1 MDIYSTDSEAEPD
14 PSKLRTW
21 TDRSKTFKVE
31 AQFLGCKEG
40 KIHLHKSN
48 GVKIAVPVAKMA
60 VEDLEYVEKITG
72 LSLDEEKPLSYVK
85 SQQGQQSSQRVFQR
99 SPQPQA
105 GITIEKPT
113 PSSDQ
118 KKDYDWFDFF
128 LQCGIDLGNCQR
140 YALSFQKEQM
150 DETFLPDL
158 TASLLRSIGMKE
170 GDILRAM
177 KFLDNKYGRNDGA
190 KKGVS
195 FGSTEVIGENG
206 GNEGSSGGL
215 FSGPGGMLKNN
226 TGRKGRPAPAI
237 LTSDTVDPNAFLQ
250 KPSPPPNANPRAAT
264 SSSTTEG
271 FEDDVWAP
279 KPSKQAPT
287 PQQQPPKPVEPPKP
301 VTPPVS
307 TQPPAP
313 APAPVPVIRPDIAL
327 LSSDAPPPQPTAA
340 NPPPL
345 QAAQQLS
352 PPVITEPTP
361 PQQTSTSGYYNPQAT
376 QPTVTARQ
384 RPTVP
389 QAAGP
394 PAGSLIPP
402 PPQRP
407 ISAPQTLPPHNVGP
421 MVPPLQVQ
429 MTGIPLGSTAP
440 PGQLSMADQLHNM
453 RMQQIQQQQESLART
468 QHAILAQM
476 TGMANPLMGHA
487 TGLTQQQMPLQQP
500 SGFMNGLPTIQAPQ
514 PTLPRQSF
522 QPLMNQSTGMLGQPT
537 AGIGVGPGMTGSFAQ
552 QQRVPGQPVTINN
565 LLPPPLGSQQT
576 GFGAGLQPL
585 MPQPTG
591 PPPPV
596 RFGVQPGAP
605 KLAPQPT
612 GRRANLSQ
620 ASELPFII
628 HASCIMS
635 TWLTVCLH

>member
-1 MDIYSTDSEAEPD
+1 MS
-14 PSKLRTW
+14 
-21 TDRSKTFKVE
+21 
-31 AQFLGCKEG
+31 
-40 KIHLHKSN
+40 
-48 GVKIAVPVAKMA
+48 

-85 SQQGQQSSQRVFQR
+85 SQQGQR

-105 GITIEKPT
+105 GITIEKHVP
-113 PSSDQ
+113 PSD
-118 KKDYDWFDFF
+118 KKNDYDWFDFF

-177 KFLDNKYGRNDGA
+177 KFLDNKYGRNEGA

-195 FGSTEVIGENG
+195 FGNTEVIGENG
-206 GNEGSSGGL
+206 GGDGSSGGL
-215 FSGPGGMLKNN
+215 FSGPGGVLKNN
-226 TGRKGRPAPAI
+226 IGRKGRPAPAV

-250 KPSPPPNANPRAAT
+250 KPSPPLNGNSQAAT
-264 SSSTTEG
+264 SSVTEG
-271 FEDDVWAP
+271 FEDDVWAL
-279 KPSKQAPT
+279 KPSKQTPA
-287 PQQQPPKPVEPPKP
+287 PQQQPQKPVEPPKLA
-301 VTPPVS
+301 TPPAS
-307 TQPPAP
+307 TQPSAPAP
-313 APAPVPVIRPDIAL
+313 APAPAIHPDIAL
-327 LSSDAPPPQPTAA
+327 LSLDTPPSQPTVTSPPP
-340 NPPPL
+340 PP
-345 QAAQQLS
+345 QAAQQ
-352 PPVITEPTP
+352 PPPPIVTEPPPQAP
-361 PQQTSTSGYYNPQAT
+361 PQQTNTSGYNSQIT
-376 QPTVTARQ
+376 QSTVRQ

-421 MVPPLQVQ
+421 MMPPLQMQ
-429 MTGIPLGSTAP
+429 MTGIPLSSTAP
-440 PGQLSMADQLHNM
+440 PGQLSMSDQLHNM

-468 QHAILAQM
+468 QQVILAQM
-476 TGMANPLMGHA
+476 TGMANPHIAHA
-487 TGLTQQQMPLQQP
+487 TGLPQQQMPGQQQLP
-500 SGFMNGLPTIQAPQ
+500 MQQQSGFMNGLPTIQAPQ
-514 PTLPRQSF
+514 PTLPSQSF
-522 QPLMNQSTGMLGQPT
+522 QPLMNQPTGML
-537 AGIGVGPGMTGSFAQ
+537 VGPGMTGSFAQ
-552 QQRVPGQPVTINN
+552 QQRAPGQPVT
-565 LLPPPLGSQQT
+565 LPVNSLFSPPLASQQT

-585 MPQPTG
+585 KPQPTG
-591 PPPPV
+591 PPPLV

-620 ASELPFII
+620 ASELPFTINVLFI
-628 HASCIMS
+628 
-635 TWLTVCLH
+635 WLTICLR